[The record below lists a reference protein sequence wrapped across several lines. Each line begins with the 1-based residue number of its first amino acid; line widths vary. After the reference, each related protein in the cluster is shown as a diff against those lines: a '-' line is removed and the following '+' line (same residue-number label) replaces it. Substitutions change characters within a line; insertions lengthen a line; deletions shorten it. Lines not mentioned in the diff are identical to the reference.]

1 MKIKVEIELDTI
13 RDKEEL
19 DELIRLINSIRNKDD
34 DDEYYD

>member
-34 DDEYYD
+34 DEYYD

>member
-19 DELIRLINSIRNKDD
+19 DELIKLINSIRNKDD